1 MIARALFAAV
11 ATLALTAPLAAQDFA
26 ITGAT
31 LATGDGSDPVENA
44 TVVVRGGRVVAAGVG
59 VAIPAGVPVSDG
71 TGTWV
76 TPGLFAT
83 VTNLGLLDV
92 DAVSQSNDTA
102 ARTSP
107 FSAALDVSV
116 GVNPQSQNILV
127 SRAAGITRA
136 AVAPTST
143 GSIFAGQGAMIDLG
157 ADARAVRR
165 ARAFQYVELGETG
178 GRIAGGSRLAAHT
191 LLRNA
196 LREAG
201 RFGDQ
206 AGLVT
211 GARQAAPVST
221 GDDMPIDPRLTE
233 TGAERAGDVL
243 LTRFDAAA
251 LVPVVQGRQ
260 PLYVRVERAAD
271 IRAALALTREFPR
284 LDMVLVG
291 VAEGWTVAEEIAAAN
306 VPVIADGLADLPDS
320 FETLAAT
327 QSNIGRMRAAG
338 VRVAI
343 NASAMQQPRYLP
355 HFAGNLVALSRVP
368 GAAGLSWGEAFASV
382 TSIPAQISG
391 YGGQLGVLAPGAMAD
406 VVVWDGD
413 PLEVTSAPVRVY
425 IDGIEQPMD
434 NHQTRLRERYRDLD
448 ETTLPKAYDW

>member
-1 MIARALFAAV
+1 MIARTLLAASALAA
-11 ATLALTAPLAAQDFA
+11 LAAPLAAQDFA
-26 ITGAT
+26 ITNAT
-31 LATGDGSDPVENA
+31 VATGDGSAPIENA
-44 TVVVRGGRVVAAGVG
+44 TIVVRGGKVVAAGAG
-59 VAIPAGVPVSDG
+59 VTVPAGVPAMDG

-83 VTNLGLLDV
+83 VTNLGLVDV

-102 ARTSP
+102 ARNSP

-116 GVNPQSQNILV
+116 AVNPASQNLLV

-136 AVAPTST
+136 AVAPTAT

-157 ADARAVRR
+157 ADPQAVRR

-201 RFGDQ
+201 RFGEQ
-206 AGLVT
+206 SGLVSR
-211 GARQAAPVST
+211 GGQAAPVET
-221 GDDMPIDPRLTE
+221 GDDVPVDPRLTE

-251 LVPVVQGRQ
+251 LVPVVNGRQ
-260 PLYVRVERAAD
+260 PLYVRVDRAAD
-271 IRAALALTREFPR
+271 IRSALALTREFPR
-284 LDMVLVG
+284 LRMVLVG
-291 VAEGWTVAEEIAAAN
+291 VTEGWLVASEIAAAN
-306 VPVIADGLADLPDS
+306 VPVIADSLTDLPDS
-320 FETLAAT
+320 FETLAST

-338 VRVAI
+338 VKVAI
-343 NASAMQQPRYLP
+343 NAAAMQQPRYLP
-355 HFAGNLVALSRVP
+355 HFAGNLVALGQVP
-368 GAAGLSWGEAFASV
+368 RASGLSWGDAFASV
-382 TSIPAQISG
+382 TSVPAEISG
-391 YGGQLGVLAPGAMAD
+391 YGGQLGVLAPGAVAD

-413 PLEVTSAPVRVY
+413 PLEVSSAAVRVY
-425 IDGIEQPMD
+425 IDGVEQPMD

-448 ETTLPKAYDW
+448 ESDLPKAYDW

>member
-1 MIARALFAAV
+1 MIARTLLAASAL
-11 ATLALTAPLAAQDFA
+11 ATLAAPLAAQDFA

-31 LATGDGSDPVENA
+31 VAIGDGSDPIENA
-44 TVVVRGGRVVAAGVG
+44 TVVVRGGRVVAAGAGIAV
-59 VAIPAGVPVSDG
+59 PPGVPTSDG
-71 TGTWV
+71 AGTWV
-76 TPGLFAT
+76 TPGIFAT

-92 DAVSQSNDTA
+92 DAVTQSNDTA
-102 ARTSP
+102 ARNSP

-116 GVNPQSQNILV
+116 AVNPASQNVAV

-136 AVAPTST
+136 AVAPSST

-157 ADARAVRR
+157 ADGNAVRR
-165 ARAFQYVELGETG
+165 ARAFQYVELGEAG

-201 RFGDQ
+201 RFGADSGIVSRGNQ
-206 AGLVT
+206 PP
-211 GARQAAPVST
+211 PVET
-221 GDDMPIDPRLTE
+221 GDDVPVDPRLTE
-233 TGAERAGDVL
+233 SGAERAGDVL

-251 LVPVVQGRQ
+251 LVPVVTGRQ
-260 PLYVRVERAAD
+260 PLYVRVERGAD

-284 LDMVLVG
+284 LRMVLVG

-306 VPVIADGLADLPDS
+306 VPVIADGLTDLPDS

-355 HFAGNLVALSRVP
+355 HFAGNLVALTRVP
-368 GAAGLSWGEAFASV
+368 GAAGLAWGEAFASI
-382 TSIPAQISG
+382 TSVPASISG
-391 YGGQLGVLAPGAMAD
+391 YSGQLGVLAPGAIAD

-413 PLEVTSAPVRVY
+413 PLEVSSAPVRVY
-425 IDGIEQPMD
+425 IDGIEQPTD
-434 NHQTRLRERYRDLD
+434 NHQTRLRDRYRDLD
-448 ETTLPKAYDW
+448 ESDLPKAYDW